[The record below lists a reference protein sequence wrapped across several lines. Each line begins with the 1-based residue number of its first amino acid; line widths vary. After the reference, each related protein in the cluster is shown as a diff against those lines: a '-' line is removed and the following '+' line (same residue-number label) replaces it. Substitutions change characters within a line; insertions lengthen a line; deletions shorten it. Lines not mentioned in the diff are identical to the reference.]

1 MNVPVK
7 VLSLSVIAAL
17 SVIGCG
23 KEEPPPAPAVQAPPP
38 PPPALVVKLGH
49 AAPLTGP
56 QAHIGKDNENGA
68 RLAVEDANAA
78 KIMLDGRAVTFE
90 LMGED
95 DQADPKQGNL
105 VAQKFVD
112 AKVNAVVGHL
122 NSGTTIPAS
131 KIYNDAGIPQVSPS
145 ATNPTY
151 TQQGFKTAFRVMAND
166 EAQGKVLGEY
176 AANQLK
182 TRTVAVIDDKTA
194 YGEGVAAEFKKAAVA
209 SGVKVV
215 AEEHTD
221 DKAVDFAAI
230 LTKIKG
236 KKPDLIFF
244 GGMDPQAAPMAMQLK
259 KLGLKQK
266 LLMADGGC
274 TAEFLKNAGEAA
286 EGHYCSLPGI
296 PYEKMPGGPKFIE
309 RFKARFNSD
318 IQLYAPYAYDATMTI
333 VEAVKRAKSAEPAQ
347 ILAELPKTDFQGV
360 TTRVAFD
367 EKGDIK
373 DGAISLYVA
382 KGGKWEPLETVGGAP
397 ATAAAEA
404 PAGMSGMEGMAGVA
418 GMAGAGGMAGMAAGM
433 AAQAEKK

>member
-1 MNVPVK
+1 MKASVK
-7 VLSLSVIAAL
+7 VLSLSVAAAL
-17 SVIGCG
+17 SLIGCG

-38 PPPALVVKLGH
+38 PAPPLVVKLGH

-78 KIMLDGRAVTFE
+78 KIRIGEREVLFE

-151 TQQGFKTAFRVMAND
+151 TNQGFKTAFRVMAND
-166 EAQGKVLGEY
+166 EQQGKVLGEY
-176 AANQLK
+176 AARQLK
-182 TRTVAVIDDKTA
+182 AKTVAIIDDKTA
-194 YGEGVAAEFKKAAVA
+194 YGEGVAAEFKKSAVA

-236 KKPDLIFF
+236 KKPDLLFF
-244 GGMDPQAAPMAMQLK
+244 GGMDPQAAPMAMQMK
-259 KLGLKQK
+259 KLGLKQR

-296 PYEKMPGGPKFIE
+296 PYENMPGGPKFIE
-309 RFKARFNSD
+309 RFKAKFNSD
-318 IQLYAPYAYDATMTI
+318 IQLYAPYAYDATMAI
-333 VEAVKRAKSAEPAQ
+333 VEAVKRAQSAEPAK

-360 TTRVAFD
+360 TTRIVFD

-373 DGAISLYVA
+373 DGAISLYTA
-382 KGGKWEPLETVGGAP
+382 KAGKWEPLETIGGAP
-397 ATAAAEA
+397 APA
-404 PAGMSGMEGMAGVA
+404 PAAPSEGMGGMQGLQQMSGMT
-418 GMAGAGGMAGMAAGM
+418 GMAASAP
-433 AAQAEKK
+433 AAPAEKK